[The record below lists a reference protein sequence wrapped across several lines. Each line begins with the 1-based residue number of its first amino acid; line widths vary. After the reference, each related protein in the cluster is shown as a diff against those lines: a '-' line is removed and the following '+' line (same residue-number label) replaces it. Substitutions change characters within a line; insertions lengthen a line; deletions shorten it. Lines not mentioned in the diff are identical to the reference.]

1 MFSCGDRADATQRDA
16 HEGSISHKGHALQL
30 DLEILMHPLLQ
41 QLLRSCFR
49 CRAPVRACGGM
60 QFEY

>member
-1 MFSCGDRADATQRDA
+1 
-16 HEGSISHKGHALQL
+16 
-30 DLEILMHPLLQ
+30 LMHPLLQ